1 MEVKFFLFSVGD
13 SRGHMFLGVGNLG
26 AHLRFRLPQFV
37 TIQIKLGFFFFFH
50 CEVSQ
55 KHMQTW
61 VQVVCLG
68 GGPG

>member
-37 TIQIKLGFFFFFH
+37 TIQIKLGFFFFIVRYPKNI
-50 CEVSQ
+50 C
-55 KHMQTW
+55 K
-61 VQVVCLG
+61 LG
-68 GGPG
+68 YKWFV